1 LKRDR
6 QQPLQGL
13 KPALLLVFC
22 GATEEDGEKGP
33 ILKRDRQQPLQ
44 GLNRLRKMVWLL
56 VATFEIHPS
65 GVKQA
70 AEEGLDSGVEV
81 SGTFGRG

>member
-1 LKRDR
+1 
-6 QQPLQGL
+6 
-13 KPALLLVFC
+13 
-22 GATEEDGEKGP
+22 
-33 ILKRDRQQPLQ
+33 
-44 GLNRLRKMVWLL
+44 MVWLL

-81 SGTFGRG
+81 SGPFGRG